1 MEELEKQALVY
12 EITERILL
20 RMPEVIGNLIQEH
33 SVLLKLNKE
42 FQTKYPE
49 FKAHLPLVRS
59 IVENTELKNPGLSYM
74 DILEKAVP
82 EIREK
87 IRLKDSVK
95 AIEFSAGS
103 NGLL

>member
-1 MEELEKQALVY
+1 MEEKEKQALVM

-42 FQTKYPE
+42 FQTRYPE
-49 FKAHLPLVRS
+49 FKTHLSLVRS
-59 IVENTELKNPGLSYM
+59 IVENTELKNPGLSYR

-82 EIREK
+82 EIKEK
-87 IRLKDSVK
+87 IKLKDVVK
-95 AIEFSAGS
+95 ASESGSFS